1 MVKITQIRSLDLS
14 GNVLNDTS
22 ISSLVAL
29 SSIRSLLLNGLS
41 TMKLET
47 LDLCGNGIY
56 GSLSTG
62 GLSY

>member
-29 SSIRSLLLNGLS
+29 SSIRSLLLNGMVLTS
-41 TMKLET
+41 ARTIQRELHDKLILET
-47 LDLCGNGIY
+47 Y
-56 GSLSTG
+56 F
-62 GLSY
+62 